1 MEVSSMTIND
11 SSNTSNSKSTDRYEP
26 EVTND
31 KKYGESDSYDELVGL
46 AGGVSNGNGEALT
59 SDRTDMTRLEE
70 HSLRSSNGSGNTKK
84 NIIDKEK
91 KRIYVQKYSTGV
103 PLSEAVIVGGYPFFL
118 QPKNGEPL
126 LVDKIESNNL
136 VIYPPDTQSLLS
148 EPYVFESKEEIIHYL
163 DLARKLSSF
172 DQIFSLVKSI
182 YKKYVDAEEHYI
194 VLLAADTIYSYFQDK
209 FATTHYVICIGDNS
223 SGKNSILM
231 TFKYLGYRV
240 LLATGVSPA
249 NIYTF
254 LGNVEE
260 CQGTIAEDEINNL
273 ENEPE
278 KLNVYKSGYSNS
290 SGRIPKVDLHS
301 GRVQEIY
308 LTYCFKIFA
317 TEKSLDNSLAKGLL
331 DRSFEIQCI
340 AGNPQ
345 YNIKEVFD
353 KANEEKHRKLRL
365 ELQKTRKLLL
375 AYRILHYEDTISDVK
390 LNIINRE
397 AELTK
402 PLIRLFRNSPQVLA
416 ELLPALSKLLNAK
429 RKVKSNSLEAKLYVA
444 VMNIIPYDSYVIDH
458 QSLINEVMR
467 ITNGEDI
474 VGQQAFYSTDL
485 GKVTHRRIIRTLI
498 DKFKAERTH
507 KDSGSDKKRALEF
520 KEENLRKKGREYN
533 VPEKVEILTDEP
545 SQLDSD
551 KLDSFD
557 ALFVDSSSGGTEGT
571 EGTKYRDKHKGT
583 DAVTSIISAK
593 QWTKFLE
600 VFQDIIQNKINSN
613 KNPNCYGLE
622 KPTRMP

>member
-1 MEVSSMTIND
+1 
-11 SSNTSNSKSTDRYEP
+11 
-26 EVTND
+26 
-31 KKYGESDSYDELVGL
+31 
-46 AGGVSNGNGEALT
+46 
-59 SDRTDMTRLEE
+59 
-70 HSLRSSNGSGNTKK
+70 
-84 NIIDKEK
+84 
-91 KRIYVQKYSTGV
+91 
-103 PLSEAVIVGGYPFFL
+103 
-118 QPKNGEPL
+118 
-126 LVDKIESNNL
+126 
-136 VIYPPDTQSLLS
+136 
-148 EPYVFESKEEIIHYL
+148 
-163 DLARKLSSF
+163 
-172 DQIFSLVKSI
+172 
-182 YKKYVDAEEHYI
+182 
-194 VLLAADTIYSYFQDK
+194 
-209 FATTHYVICIGDNS
+209 
-223 SGKNSILM
+223 
-231 TFKYLGYRV
+231 V

-254 LGNVEE
+254 LGNLEE

-301 GRVQEIY
+301 GRVQEVY

-353 KANEEKHRKLRL
+353 KANEEKHTKLRA
-365 ELQKTRKLLL
+365 ELLKTRKLLL
-375 AYRILHYEDTISDVK
+375 AYRMLHHEDTIPDVR

-402 PLIRLFRNSPQVLA
+402 PLIRLFRKSPKVLE

-429 RKVKSNSLEAKLYVA
+429 RRVKGNSLEAKLYVA
-444 VMNIIPYDSYVIDH
+444 IMNLIPYDTYVIDH
-458 QSLINEVMR
+458 QSLINEAMR
-467 ITNGEDI
+467 ISNGEDI
-474 VGQQAFYSTDL
+474 AGQQAFYSTDL

-520 KEENLRKKGREYN
+520 KEENLKKKGREYN
-533 VPEKVEILTDEP
+533 VPEKIEISADEP
-545 SQLDSD
+545 SQQDAN

-557 ALFVDSSSGGTEGT
+557 VLFIDSLSSGTEGK
-571 EGTKYRDKHKGT
+571 EGTQCRDKYQGN
-583 DAVTSIISAK
+583 DIVTSIISKEQWAK
-593 QWTKFLE
+593 F
-600 VFQDIIQNKINSN
+600 VNIFQGITQNNIDSN
-613 KNPNCYGLE
+613 KNIVGKNLE
-622 KPTRMP
+622 KARPMP

>member
-1 MEVSSMTIND
+1 MEIDSLTGNNYNGISDHDRANEEND
-11 SSNTSNSKSTDRYEP
+11 A
-26 EVTND
+26 
-31 KKYGESDSYDELVGL
+31 ESESYNELVGL
-46 AGGVSNGNGEALT
+46 AGGAGDDKGNDESSSVDDNYLTRTDKEINGNIK
-59 SDRTDMTRLEE
+59 
-70 HSLRSSNGSGNTKK
+70 SNKK
-84 NIIDKEK
+84 NVESRK
-91 KRIYVQKYSTGV
+91 KVYVQKYSTGV
-103 PLSEAVIVGGYPFFL
+103 PLSEAVIVGGNPFFL
-118 QPKNGEPL
+118 QLNDGEPIL
-126 LVDKIESNNL
+126 ANRIELSSFT
-136 VIYPPDTQSLLS
+136 IYPPGSQSQLS
-148 EPYVFESKEEIIHYL
+148 EPYIFESKEEIVNYL
-163 DLARKLSSF
+163 NLARKLSNF
-172 DQIFSLVKSI
+172 DQLFDLVRTI

-223 SGKNSILM
+223 SGKNSILT

-254 LGNVEE
+254 LGNLEE

-301 GRVQEIY
+301 GRIQEVY

-331 DRSFEIQCI
+331 DRSFELQCI
-340 AGNPQ
+340 TGNPQ

-353 KANEEKHRKLRL
+353 NANEEKHTKLRS
-365 ELQKTRKLLL
+365 ELQKTRKLML
-375 AYRILHYEDTISDVK
+375 AYRMLHYEDTIPDVK

-402 PLIRLFRNSPQVLA
+402 PLIRLFRKSPKVLE
-416 ELLPALSKLLNAK
+416 ELLPALSTLLNAK

-444 VMNIIPYDSYVIDH
+444 IMNLIPYDTYVIDH
-458 QSLINEVMR
+458 QSLINEVIR
-467 ITNGEDI
+467 ITNAEEI

-520 KEENLRKKGREYN
+520 KEVNLVKKGREYN
-533 VPEKVEILTDEP
+533 VPKRIEILHDET
-545 SQLDSD
+545 SQESNR
-551 KLDSFD
+551 LDSFD
-557 ALFVDSSSGGTEGT
+557 SIFIDSSSCGTEGT
-571 EGTKYRDKHKGT
+571 EGTQYNDRHQGVNT
-583 DAVTSIISAK
+583 ITSIISKEQWAK
-593 QWTKFLE
+593 F
-600 VFQDIIQNKINSN
+600 VNIFQNIIKGNTNNI
-613 KNPNCYGLE
+613 KNNVRKNLE
-622 KPTRMP
+622 KTMPMP

>member
-1 MEVSSMTIND
+1 MEANFMTYNNNSSKNE
-11 SSNTSNSKSTDRYEP
+11 SNSFDQ
-26 EVTND
+26 D
-31 KKYGESDSYDELVGL
+31 KQQTVNEEDNAEAESYDELVGL
-46 AGGVSNGNGEALT
+46 TGGAADGDGEASDSGNMVRIDKNTNNGNGNGNN
-59 SDRTDMTRLEE
+59 
-70 HSLRSSNGSGNTKK
+70 SNKK
-84 NIIDKEK
+84 RIVDKEK
-91 KRIYVQKYSTGV
+91 KRVYVQKYSTGI
-103 PLSEAVIVGGYPFFL
+103 PLSEDVIVGGYPFFL
-118 QPKNGEPL
+118 QLKGGEPML
-126 LVDKIESNNL
+126 SNKIELSNL
-136 VIYPPDTQSLLS
+136 TIYPPDSQSQLS
-148 EPYVFESKEEIIHYL
+148 EPFVFESKEEIIYYL
-163 DLARKLSSF
+163 NLAKKLSNF
-172 DQIFSLVKSI
+172 DQLFSLTKSI

-223 SGKNSILM
+223 SGKNSILT

-254 LGNVEE
+254 LGNLEE

-301 GRVQEIY
+301 GRIQEVY

-331 DRSFEIQCI
+331 DRSFEIHCI
-340 AGNPQ
+340 TGNPQ

-353 KANEEKHRKLRL
+353 NANEEKHTKLRA

-375 AYRILHYEDTISDVK
+375 AYRMLHYQDTILDVR

-402 PLIRLFRNSPQVLA
+402 PLIRLFRKSPQVLE

-444 VMNIIPYDSYVIDH
+444 IMNLIPYDTYVIDH
-458 QSLINEVMR
+458 QSLINELIQ
-467 ITNGEDI
+467 ITNGEEI
-474 VGQQAFYSTDL
+474 AGQQAFYSTDL

-520 KEENLRKKGREYN
+520 KQEDLSKKGREYN
-533 VPEKVEILTDEP
+533 VPRKIEILTDEP
-545 SQLDSD
+545 SQQDSN

-557 ALFVDSSSGGTEGT
+557 VLFVYGPSGGTEGT
-571 EGTKYRDKHKGT
+571 EGTQYRDRHHGNDT
-583 DAVTSIISAK
+583 VTSIISKEQWAK
-593 QWTKFLE
+593 F
-600 VFQDIIQNKINSN
+600 VNIFQNIIKDNTNNN
-613 KNPNCYGLE
+613 KNNVAKNLE
-622 KPTRMP
+622 KPTPMP

>member
-1 MEVSSMTIND
+1 MVANEEN
-11 SSNTSNSKSTDRYEP
+11 YA
-26 EVTND
+26 
-31 KKYGESDSYDELVGL
+31 ESESYNELVGL
-46 AGGVSNGNGEALT
+46 AGGGASDGNGEAS
-59 SDRTDMTRLEE
+59 SDNGNKVRMGK
-70 HSLRSSNGSGNTKK
+70 SGNNGNGSNSNKK
-84 NIIDKEK
+84 SIADKEK
-91 KRIYVQKYSTGV
+91 RRAYVQKYSTDV
-103 PLSEAVIVGGYPFFL
+103 TLSEAVIVGGYPFFL
-118 QPKNGEPL
+118 RLKSGEPIL
-126 LVDKIESNNL
+126 ANKIELSNL
-136 VIYPPDTQSLLS
+136 TIYPPDSQSQLS
-148 EPYVFESKEEIIHYL
+148 EPYVFESKEEIVHYL
-163 DLARKLSSF
+163 HLARKLASF
-172 DQIFSLVKSI
+172 DQLFYLIKTI

-194 VLLAADTIYSYFQDK
+194 VILAADTIYSYFQDK

-254 LGNVEE
+254 LGNMEE

-290 SGRIPKVDLHS
+290 SGRIPKIDLHS
-301 GRVQEIY
+301 GRIQEVY

-340 AGNPQ
+340 TGNPQ

-353 KANEEKHRKLRL
+353 KANEETHTRLRF

-375 AYRILHYEDTISDVK
+375 AYRMLHYDDTIPDVK

-429 RKVKSNSLEAKLYVA
+429 RKIKSHSLEAKIYIA
-444 VMNIIPYDSYVIDH
+444 IMNLIPYDSYVIDH
-458 QSLINEVMR
+458 QSIINEIMR

-474 VGQQAFYSTDL
+474 PGQQAFYSTDL
-485 GKVTHRRIIRTLI
+485 GKVTHRRIIGTLV

-507 KDSGSDKKRALEF
+507 KNSGNDKKRALEF

-533 VPEKVEILTDEP
+533 VPEKIEIIPHEP
-545 SQLDSD
+545 SQQAPTRP
-551 KLDSFD
+551 DSFD
-557 ALFVDSSSGGTEGT
+557 ALFDVRSSCGTEGT
-571 EGTKYRDKHKGT
+571 EGTQSRDRHQGSDT
-583 DAVTSIISAK
+583 ITSIISREK
-593 QWTKFLE
+593 WTKFMNI
-600 VFQDIIQNKINSN
+600 FQNIIQNNTNNN
-613 KNPNCYGLE
+613 KTSVTHDFE
-622 KPTRMP
+622 KLLPMS

>member
-1 MEVSSMTIND
+1 
-11 SSNTSNSKSTDRYEP
+11 
-26 EVTND
+26 
-31 KKYGESDSYDELVGL
+31 
-46 AGGVSNGNGEALT
+46 
-59 SDRTDMTRLEE
+59 
-70 HSLRSSNGSGNTKK
+70 
-84 NIIDKEK
+84 
-91 KRIYVQKYSTGV
+91 
-103 PLSEAVIVGGYPFFL
+103 
-118 QPKNGEPL
+118 
-126 LVDKIESNNL
+126 
-136 VIYPPDTQSLLS
+136 
-148 EPYVFESKEEIIHYL
+148 
-163 DLARKLSSF
+163 
-172 DQIFSLVKSI
+172 
-182 YKKYVDAEEHYI
+182 
-194 VLLAADTIYSYFQDK
+194 
-209 FATTHYVICIGDNS
+209 
-223 SGKNSILM
+223 M

-254 LGNVEE
+254 LGNMEE

-301 GRVQEIY
+301 GRVQEVF

-317 TEKSLDNSLAKGLL
+317 TERSLDNSLAKGLL

-375 AYRILHYEDTISDVK
+375 AYRMLHYEDTIPDVK
-390 LNIINRE
+390 LSIINRE

-402 PLIRLFRNSPQVLA
+402 PLIRLFKNSPQVLA

-429 RKVKSNSLEAKLYVA
+429 RKVRSNSLEAKLYVA
-444 VMNIIPYDSYVIDH
+444 IMNLIPYDSYVIDN

-533 VPEKVEILTDEP
+533 VPERIEILLYEP
-545 SQLDSD
+545 SQEEID
-551 KLDSFD
+551 KLDGFD
-557 ALFVDSSSGGTEGT
+557 ALFVRQDSCGTEGT
-571 EGTKYRDKHKGT
+571 QYRDKYQGN
-583 DAVTSIISAK
+583 DAVTSIISKEKWAK
-593 QWTKFLE
+593 FVDILRYYTK
-600 VFQDIIQNKINSN
+600 
-613 KNPNCYGLE
+613 
-622 KPTRMP
+622 